1 MKSSIIFFLLLLCIT
16 QVSAQNDR
24 LLTPQ
29 QLKTDVDFFFK
40 TLHTHHPN
48 PYYYCSLNEFEDK
61 KNKIY
66 SQINKPLT
74 HEQFAW
80 IIGEINSCLDMH
92 SMVNIYF
99 LTHWRKNFLNN
110 KSIKLFPVV
119 KIKNKKLYLKTTNIE
134 IEEIN
139 GIKANEIIQ
148 DLRKYFNWK
157 LPYERNIYSMEACFS
172 CFLMY
177 KYSLETPFKV
187 KFSNANSIQI
197 LEGSTLNEYNKESSG
212 GIRGGIFGYSY
223 KIYPNS
229 SIAIFN
235 IMDFEEYNKE
245 ILEKKLNEFF
255 KEVNSLNIQ
264 NVFYDLTMNGGGIF
278 NLKALDIIKHD
289 SVYFKLNVIDRIDQF
304 NKKHKINEIVLYPTD
319 SVIRFNRKHKVSRVV
334 LYPNKSLNIPIKR
347 KLFVLQ
353 GNNTASGADYFCRIV
368 AENKLG
374 TLVGQNTGEP
384 TIGFSYS
391 FTSTMPNSKITF
403 GTATS
408 FCDFSDYFKQET
420 LYPDVYW
427 DVNNCREF
435 TEQELVDIVKYRTNT
450 R

>member
-1 MKSSIIFFLLLLCIT
+1 MKSNLIFLLLLCMT
-16 QVSAQNDR
+16 KVYAQNDQ
-24 LLTPQ
+24 LLTPK
-29 QLKTDVDFFFK
+29 QLKADVDFFFK

-48 PYYYCSLNEFEDK
+48 PYYYYSLNEFEDK

-99 LTHWRKNFLNN
+99 LTHWRKNFFND
-110 KSIKLFPVV
+110 KDIKLFPAV
-119 KIKNKKLYLKTTNIE
+119 KIRNKQLYLKTNDTE

-139 GIKANEIIQ
+139 GLKTNEIIQ
-148 DLRKYFNWK
+148 DLSKYFNWK

-177 KYSLETPFKV
+177 KYSFEPPFKI
-187 KFSNANSIQI
+187 KFRNSPNTQ
-197 LEGSTLNEYNKESSG
+197 LFEGSTLEEFNKESTG
-212 GIRGGIFGYSY
+212 GIRGGVLNYSY

-235 IMDFEEYNKE
+235 IISFERHNKE
-245 ILEKKLNEFF
+245 ILNKKLYNFF
-255 KEVNSLNIQ
+255 KEVNSLKIQ
-264 NVFYDLTMNGGGIF
+264 NVFYDLTMNGGGSF
-278 NLKALDIIKHD
+278 HVKALDVIQHD
-289 SVYFKLNVIDRIDQF
+289 SVYFTLNVIDRIDQF
-304 NKKHKINEIVLYPTD
+304 NKSHKIDEIASYPLD
-319 SVIRFNRKHKVSRVV
+319 GVIRFNRKHKVNKVV
-334 LYPNKSLNIPIKR
+334 LYPNKDSNIPTGR

-368 AENKLG
+368 SQNKLG

-384 TIGFSYS
+384 TTGFSYS

-420 LYPDVYW
+420 LHPDVYW

-435 TEQELVDIVKYRTNT
+435 TEQELIDITKYRTNT